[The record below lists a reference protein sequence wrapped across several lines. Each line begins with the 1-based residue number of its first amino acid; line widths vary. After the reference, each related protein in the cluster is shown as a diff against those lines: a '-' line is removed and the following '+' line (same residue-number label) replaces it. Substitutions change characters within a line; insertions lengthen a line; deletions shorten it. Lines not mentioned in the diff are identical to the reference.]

1 MLLLKNHSIRFAWL
15 QDFSLQLML
24 FSGTILSFGVLPTGA
39 QVGSPVPGGW
49 TPPTQ
54 SQPDVSMSAPIP
66 GSDRIDA
73 TGGRGFPS
81 GVPASTSKYAQLPLS
96 LADAKSRM
104 QELNTMAAVAKS
116 QDVLESVN
124 RLSEW
129 LGDMCDA
136 HNKMA
141 STFGKHEQTKNQ
153 ALAERQAVQ
162 HFSQVR
168 NQAQLLKA
176 QLLIN
181 QHRFPEALT
190 PLVDIVIA
198 EPLSSTGQTAYR
210 KLKEMGFSEDAA
222 VATEATVAPGV
233 AGALGMPNTV
243 GTSTVEVVKRS
254 TAPSKNPS
262 TAAAPGS
269 RKVTR

>member
-1 MLLLKNHSIRFAWL
+1 MLLPKNMSVKFVRL
-15 QDFSLQLML
+15 QNFSLRLTL
-24 FSGTILSFGVLPTGA
+24 ASTTILSTVAVPAYA

-49 TPPTQ
+49 TPPAQ
-54 SQPDVSMSAPIP
+54 SQPDASMSAPVP
-66 GSDRIDA
+66 GSDRIDVS
-73 TGGRGFPS
+73 GGRGFPS

-104 QELNTMAAVAKS
+104 QELNTMAALAKS

-141 STFGKHEQTKNQ
+141 VTFGKHEQTKSQ

-162 HFSQVR
+162 KFSQVR

-198 EPLSSTGQTAYR
+198 EPLTSTGQTAYR
-210 KLKEMGFSEDAA
+210 KLKEMGFSEDAVAPEAAAA
-222 VATEATVAPGV
+222 VSGVAGAPGTPGTKRAAAPARIPSKGVAPGV
-233 AGALGMPNTV
+233 
-243 GTSTVEVVKRS
+243 
-254 TAPSKNPS
+254 
-262 TAAAPGS
+262 
-269 RKVTR
+269 RKATR

>member
-1 MLLLKNHSIRFAWL
+1 MLLPKNMSVKFVRL
-15 QDFSLQLML
+15 QNFSLQLTL
-24 FSGTILSFGVLPTGA
+24 ASVAILSMVVVPAGA

-49 TPPTQ
+49 TPPSP
-54 SQPDVSMSAPIP
+54 SQPETSMSAPIP

-81 GVPASTSKYAQLPLS
+81 GVPAATSKYAQLPLS

-141 STFGKHEQTKNQ
+141 VTFGKHEQTKNQ

-162 HFSQVR
+162 HFAQVR

-198 EPLSSTGQTAYR
+198 EPLTPTGQAAYR

-222 VATEATVAPGV
+222 VAPETAAASGGAGAPGGP
-233 AGALGMPNTV
+233 GAASV
-243 GTSTVEVVKRS
+243 STVEVVKH
-254 TAPSKNPS
+254 TAAPARNPS
-262 TAAAPGS
+262 TASAPGI
-269 RKVTR
+269 RKLTR